1 MKKKYLVILIIIII
15 VGIAFASSLFIFQG
29 DEKDVCSQ
37 CKMLNCHD
45 HATGDNYCC
54 DMCSMEENS
63 KCNCPM
69 PMKENNNSENNASE
83 NSNSKNNNSNIS
95 MNNSLAENSSDMKMH
110 NN

>member
-1 MKKKYLVILIIIII
+1 MKKKYLVIVIIIIII
-15 VGIAFASSLFIFQG
+15 VGIAFVSSLFIFQG

-45 HATGDNYCC
+45 HAIGDNYCC

-69 PMKENNNSENNASE
+69 PMKENNNSENNAS
-83 NSNSKNNNSNIS
+83 NIS
-95 MNNSLAENSSDMKMH
+95 MNNSLAENSSDVKMH